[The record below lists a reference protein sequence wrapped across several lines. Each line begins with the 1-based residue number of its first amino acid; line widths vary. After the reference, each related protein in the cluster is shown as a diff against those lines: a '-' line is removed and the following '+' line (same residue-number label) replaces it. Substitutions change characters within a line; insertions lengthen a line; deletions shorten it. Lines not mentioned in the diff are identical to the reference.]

1 MLPSKILVL
10 VGLKVNTYKNE
21 NNRKHRIHIYTHTIG
36 QAFVSYLYKKSIRSK
51 QINIIRTY
59 LCTRGRTKIL
69 FVSCGVEREG
79 AQGGRN

>member
-1 MLPSKILVL
+1 MKIIE
-10 VGLKVNTYKNE
+10 NTP
-21 NNRKHRIHIYTHTIG
+21 HTHIHTHTHTIG

-51 QINIIRTY
+51 QIDIIRTY